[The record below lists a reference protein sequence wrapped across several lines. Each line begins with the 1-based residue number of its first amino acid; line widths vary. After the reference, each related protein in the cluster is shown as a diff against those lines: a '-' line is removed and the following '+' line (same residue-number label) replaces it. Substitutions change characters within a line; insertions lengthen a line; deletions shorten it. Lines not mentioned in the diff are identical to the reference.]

1 MAGPFG
7 ILAWGPVRG
16 QDGHMH
22 VCGNIRGKCHQEAT
36 DQRCPEMSCDVL
48 ISVWMSFTEN

>member
-7 ILAWGPVRG
+7 VLAWGPVRG

-22 VCGNIRGKCHQEAT
+22 VCGNIRGKCHQEAA
-36 DQRCPEMSCDVL
+36 DQRCREMSCDVL